1 MIMGCPLGIYMTCS
15 VGVRFL
21 TLTLDDEEGILYS
34 AGVVGLEDEA
44 ADAVVRREAEDE
56 RRCLPRSG

>member
-1 MIMGCPLGIYMTCS
+1 MTCS

-21 TLTLDDEEGILYS
+21 TLTLDDEGGLLYS

-56 RRCLPRSG
+56 RRCLPRSGYD